1 MLGPPL
7 CNTFVNG
14 LEGRVKIS
22 LIILTGLLNWK
33 VPLTPGRRG
42 KMCGRIERSQTVSWI
57 STIRSLDLT
66 PGSYLNNSSYR

>member
-1 MLGPPL
+1 MQDCVIGLPL

-42 KMCGRIERSQTVSWI
+42 KMCGETGRSQTVSWI
-57 STIRSLDLT
+57 SDYKKLR
-66 PGSYLNNSSYR
+66 LNTRVLFK